1 MSGWYGKINPTK
13 GKLMNRLN
21 EKVEGCV
28 SCENN
33 SRVPHFSCMY
43 VDGGAGH
50 AGHTRGHCTADLC
63 Y

>member
-1 MSGWYGKINPTK
+1 
-13 GKLMNRLN
+13 MNRLD

-33 SRVPHFSCMY
+33 SPVPHNSCMY
-43 VDGGAGH
+43 VEGGGGH
-50 AGHTRGHCTADLC
+50 AGRIGRGHCTADLC